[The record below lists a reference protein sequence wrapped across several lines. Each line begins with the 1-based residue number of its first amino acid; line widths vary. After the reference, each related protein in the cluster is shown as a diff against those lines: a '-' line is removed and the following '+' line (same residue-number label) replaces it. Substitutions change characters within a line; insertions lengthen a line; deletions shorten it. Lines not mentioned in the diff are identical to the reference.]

1 MTPTKTSQDGSHGDS
16 SVVASVSNSPPT
28 QMHINK
34 GSTLTPSDGSGDSAG
49 WSATVKT
56 PASGTTRATASQA
69 RGAEAKT
76 TDTRYAKKN
85 IPTVRYHPD
94 IIPEK
99 NPEAHQ
105 HSHSPVKSSQV
116 RGKPLV
122 SPPRTNQVGGSSMVS
137 PPRTNQVGGSSVVS
151 PPRTNQVG
159 ESSVVSPPRT
169 NQVGGSSVVSPPR
182 TNQVGESSVVSP
194 PRTNQVGGSSVVS
207 TPRTNQVGGSS
218 VVSTPRTNQVGGS
231 SVVSPPRTNQVGGS
245 SVVSPPRPEAMPLG
259 LGQKMEGGVVEAVEL
274 QTRGQR
280 ENPSWF
286 AWRRNRITASIA
298 HSLAHSRFVTGQSQT
313 PPASYLAAITGRGT
327 NFKTRAMNW
336 GIERE
341 AEAVRRYQ
349 SLKSK
354 ALGRAVRVQ
363 ECGLFIDPKRPW
375 LAGSPDG
382 IVEDQRT
389 GQRLLCL
396 EVKCPYKHR
405 LNTVAQ
411 ACREDPAFCLTIQD
425 LGVGQVRYHLKPDHT
440 YYTQIQCQLA
450 VTGLTQAD
458 LVVFTLK
465 ETAIIPVTFD
475 PTFWDDTLVKLEM
488 FYTDAVLPYVRDNGL
503 DVPAM
508 RPEE

>member
-1 MTPTKTSQDGSHGDS
+1 MTPTKTSQDGSHRDS
-16 SVVASVSNSPPT
+16 SVVASASNNPPT
-28 QMHINK
+28 QMHINR

-69 RGAEAKT
+69 RGAGAKT

-94 IIPEK
+94 ITEK
-99 NPEAHQ
+99 KPEAHQ

-122 SPPRTNQVGGSSMVS
+122 SPPRIK
-137 PPRTNQVGGSSVVS
+137 
-151 PPRTNQVG
+151 
-159 ESSVVSPPRT
+159 
-169 NQVGGSSVVSPPR
+169 
-182 TNQVGESSVVSP
+182 
-194 PRTNQVGGSSVVS
+194 
-207 TPRTNQVGGSS
+207 
-218 VVSTPRTNQVGGS
+218 
-231 SVVSPPRTNQVGGS
+231 
-245 SVVSPPRPEAMPLG
+245 AMPLG
-259 LGQKMEGGVVEAVEL
+259 LGQKMEGGVVEKVEL

-286 AWRRNRITASIA
+286 AWRQNRITASIA
-298 HSLAHSRFVTGQSQT
+298 HRLAHSRFVTGKSQT

-327 NFKTRAMNW
+327 NVKTRAMNW

-425 LGVGQVRYHLKPDHT
+425 QGVEQVRYHLKPDHA

-475 PTFWDDTLVKLEM
+475 PMFWDDMLVKLEM

>member
-1 MTPTKTSQDGSHGDS
+1 MTPTKTSQDGSHCDS

-69 RGAEAKT
+69 RGAGAKT

-94 IIPEK
+94 IIIEK

-137 PPRTNQVGGSSVVS
+137 PPRTNQVGGSSMVS
-151 PPRTNQVG
+151 P
-159 ESSVVSPPRT
+159 
-169 NQVGGSSVVSPPR
+169 
-182 TNQVGESSVVSP
+182 
-194 PRTNQVGGSSVVS
+194 
-207 TPRTNQVGGSS
+207 
-218 VVSTPRTNQVGGS
+218 PRTNQVGGS

>member
-1 MTPTKTSQDGSHGDS
+1 MTPTKTSQDGSHRDS

-69 RGAEAKT
+69 RGAGAKT

-94 IIPEK
+94 IILEK

-105 HSHSPVKSSQV
+105 YSHSPVKSSQV

-122 SPPRTNQVGGSSMVS
+122 SPPRTNQVGGSSM
-137 PPRTNQVGGSSVVS
+137 
-151 PPRTNQVG
+151 
-159 ESSVVSPPRT
+159 
-169 NQVGGSSVVSPPR
+169 
-182 TNQVGESSVVSP
+182 
-194 PRTNQVGGSSVVS
+194 
-207 TPRTNQVGGSS
+207 
-218 VVSTPRTNQVGGS
+218 
-231 SVVSPPRTNQVGGS
+231 VSPPRTNQVGGS

-286 AWRRNRITASIA
+286 AWRQNRITASIA
-298 HSLAHSRFVTGQSQT
+298 HSLAHSRFVTGKSQT

-341 AEAVRRYQ
+341 ADAVRRYQ

>member
-1 MTPTKTSQDGSHGDS
+1 MTPTKTSQDGSHRDS

-69 RGAEAKT
+69 RGAKT

-122 SPPRTNQVGGSSMVS
+122 SPPRTNQVGGSSVVSPPRTNQIGESSMVS
-137 PPRTNQVGGSSVVS
+137 PPRTNQVRGK
-151 PPRTNQVG
+151 PL
-159 ESSVVSPPRT
+159 
-169 NQVGGSSVVSPPR
+169 
-182 TNQVGESSVVSP
+182 VSP

-218 VVSTPRTNQVGGS
+218 M
-231 SVVSPPRTNQVGGS
+231 VSPPRTNQVGGS
-245 SVVSPPRPEAMPLG
+245 SVVSPPKPEAMPLG

-475 PTFWDDTLVKLEM
+475 PTFWDNTLVKLEM

-503 DVPAM
+503 DIPAM

>member
-1 MTPTKTSQDGSHGDS
+1 MTPTKTSQDGSHHDS
-16 SVVASVSNSPPT
+16 SVVASASNFPPT
-28 QMHINK
+28 QIHINK
-34 GSTLTPSDGSGDSAG
+34 GSILTPSDGSGDSAG

-69 RGAEAKT
+69 RGAGAKT
-76 TDTRYAKKN
+76 TDARYAKKN

-94 IIPEK
+94 IPEK
-99 NPEAHQ
+99 KPEAHQ

-116 RGKPLV
+116 RGKPLI
-122 SPPRTNQVGGSSMVS
+122 
-137 PPRTNQVGGSSVVS
+137 
-151 PPRTNQVG
+151 
-159 ESSVVSPPRT
+159 
-169 NQVGGSSVVSPPR
+169 
-182 TNQVGESSVVSP
+182 
-194 PRTNQVGGSSVVS
+194 
-207 TPRTNQVGGSS
+207 
-218 VVSTPRTNQVGGS
+218 
-231 SVVSPPRTNQVGGS
+231 SPPRTNQVGGS

-259 LGQKMEGGVVEAVEL
+259 LGQKMEGGVVEAVEV

-286 AWRRNRITASIA
+286 AWRQNRITASIA
-298 HSLAHSRFVTGQSQT
+298 HRLAHSRFVTGQSQT
-313 PPASYLAAITGRGT
+313 PPASYLASITGRGT
-327 NFKTRAMNW
+327 NVKTRAMNW

-425 LGVGQVRYHLKPDHT
+425 QGVGQVRYHLKPDHT

-488 FYTDAVLPYVRDNGL
+488 FYTNAVLPYVRDNGL

>member
-1 MTPTKTSQDGSHGDS
+1 MTPTKTSQDGSHCDS

-69 RGAEAKT
+69 RGAGAKT

-94 IIPEK
+94 IIIEK

-169 NQVGGSSVVSPPR
+169 NQVGGSSVVSP
-182 TNQVGESSVVSP
+182 
-194 PRTNQVGGSSVVS
+194 
-207 TPRTNQVGGSS
+207 
-218 VVSTPRTNQVGGS
+218 PRTNQVGGS

>member
-1 MTPTKTSQDGSHGDS
+1 MTTTKTSQDGSHPDS
-16 SVVASVSNSPPT
+16 SVVASASKSPPT

-56 PASGTTRATASQA
+56 PGSGTTRATASQT
-69 RGAEAKT
+69 RGAGAKT

-94 IIPEK
+94 ISEK
-99 NPEAHQ
+99 KPEAHQ
-105 HSHSPVKSSQV
+105 HSHSPVKCSQV
-116 RGKPLV
+116 RGKPVV

-137 PPRTNQVGGSSVVS
+137 PPR
-151 PPRTNQVG
+151 
-159 ESSVVSPPRT
+159 
-169 NQVGGSSVVSPPR
+169 
-182 TNQVGESSVVSP
+182 
-194 PRTNQVGGSSVVS
+194 
-207 TPRTNQVGGSS
+207 
-218 VVSTPRTNQVGGS
+218 
-231 SVVSPPRTNQVGGS
+231 
-245 SVVSPPRPEAMPLG
+245 PEALPLG

-286 AWRRNRITASIA
+286 SWRKNRITASVA
-298 HSLAHSRFVTGQSQT
+298 HRLAHSRFVTGQSQT
-313 PPASYLAAITGRGT
+313 PPASYLAAITGCGP
-327 NFKTRAMNW
+327 NIKTRAMTW

-354 ALGRAVRVQ
+354 ALGRVVRVQ
-363 ECGLFIDPKRPW
+363 ECGLFIDPQHPW

-405 LNTVAQ
+405 QNTVAQ

-425 LGVGQVRYHLKPDHT
+425 QGEEVGQVRYHLKPDHS

-475 PTFWDDTLVKLEM
+475 PAFWDDTLAKLEM
-488 FYTDAVLPYVRDNGL
+488 FYTDAVLPYVRDRL
-503 DVPAM
+503 DIPAM
-508 RPEE
+508 RPEK

>member
-1 MTPTKTSQDGSHGDS
+1 MTPTKTSQDGSHCDS

-69 RGAEAKT
+69 RGAGAKT

-94 IIPEK
+94 IIIEK

-122 SPPRTNQVGGSSMVS
+122 SPPRTNQVGGSSM
-137 PPRTNQVGGSSVVS
+137 
-151 PPRTNQVG
+151 
-159 ESSVVSPPRT
+159 
-169 NQVGGSSVVSPPR
+169 
-182 TNQVGESSVVSP
+182 
-194 PRTNQVGGSSVVS
+194 
-207 TPRTNQVGGSS
+207 
-218 VVSTPRTNQVGGS
+218 
-231 SVVSPPRTNQVGGS
+231 VSPPRTNQVGGS

>member
-1 MTPTKTSQDGSHGDS
+1 MTPTKTSQDGSHCDS

-69 RGAEAKT
+69 RGAGAKT

-94 IIPEK
+94 IIIEK

-137 PPRTNQVGGSSVVS
+137 P
-151 PPRTNQVG
+151 
-159 ESSVVSPPRT
+159 
-169 NQVGGSSVVSPPR
+169 
-182 TNQVGESSVVSP
+182 
-194 PRTNQVGGSSVVS
+194 
-207 TPRTNQVGGSS
+207 
-218 VVSTPRTNQVGGS
+218 PRTNQVGGS

>member
-1 MTPTKTSQDGSHGDS
+1 MTTTKTSQDGSHPDS
-16 SVVASVSNSPPT
+16 SVVASASKSPPT

-56 PASGTTRATASQA
+56 PGSGTTRATASQT
-69 RGAEAKT
+69 RGAGAKT

-94 IIPEK
+94 ISEK
-99 NPEAHQ
+99 KPEAHQ
-105 HSHSPVKSSQV
+105 HSHSPVKCSQV
-116 RGKPLV
+116 RGKPVV

-137 PPRTNQVGGSSVVS
+137 PPR
-151 PPRTNQVG
+151 
-159 ESSVVSPPRT
+159 
-169 NQVGGSSVVSPPR
+169 
-182 TNQVGESSVVSP
+182 
-194 PRTNQVGGSSVVS
+194 
-207 TPRTNQVGGSS
+207 
-218 VVSTPRTNQVGGS
+218 
-231 SVVSPPRTNQVGGS
+231 
-245 SVVSPPRPEAMPLG
+245 PEALPLG

-286 AWRRNRITASIA
+286 SWRKNRITASVA
-298 HSLAHSRFVTGQSQT
+298 HRLAHSRF
-313 PPASYLAAITGRGT
+313 
-327 NFKTRAMNW
+327 
-336 GIERE
+336 
-341 AEAVRRYQ
+341 

-354 ALGRAVRVQ
+354 ALGRVVRVQ
-363 ECGLFIDPKRPW
+363 ECGLFIDPQHPW

-405 LNTVAQ
+405 QNTVAQ

-425 LGVGQVRYHLKPDHT
+425 QGEE
-440 YYTQIQCQLA
+440 LA

-475 PTFWDDTLVKLEM
+475 PAFWDDTLAKLEM
-488 FYTDAVLPYVRDNGL
+488 FYTDAVLPYVRDRL
-503 DVPAM
+503 DIPAM
-508 RPEE
+508 RPEK

>member
-1 MTPTKTSQDGSHGDS
+1 MTPTKTSQDGSHRDS

-69 RGAEAKT
+69 RGAKT

-151 PPRTNQVG
+151 PPK
-159 ESSVVSPPRT
+159 
-169 NQVGGSSVVSPPR
+169 
-182 TNQVGESSVVSP
+182 
-194 PRTNQVGGSSVVS
+194 
-207 TPRTNQVGGSS
+207 
-218 VVSTPRTNQVGGS
+218 
-231 SVVSPPRTNQVGGS
+231 
-245 SVVSPPRPEAMPLG
+245 PEAMPLG

-475 PTFWDDTLVKLEM
+475 PTFWDNTLVKLEM

-503 DVPAM
+503 DIPAM

>member
-1 MTPTKTSQDGSHGDS
+1 MTPTKTSQDGSHCDS

-69 RGAEAKT
+69 RGAGAKT

-94 IIPEK
+94 IIIEK

-151 PPRTNQVG
+151 P
-159 ESSVVSPPRT
+159 
-169 NQVGGSSVVSPPR
+169 
-182 TNQVGESSVVSP
+182 
-194 PRTNQVGGSSVVS
+194 
-207 TPRTNQVGGSS
+207 
-218 VVSTPRTNQVGGS
+218 PRTNQVGGS

>member
-1 MTPTKTSQDGSHGDS
+1 MTPTKTSQDGSHCDS

-69 RGAEAKT
+69 RGAGAKT

-94 IIPEK
+94 IIIEK

-122 SPPRTNQVGGSSMVS
+122 SPPRTNQVGGSS
-137 PPRTNQVGGSSVVS
+137 
-151 PPRTNQVG
+151 
-159 ESSVVSPPRT
+159 VVSPPRT
-169 NQVGGSSVVSPPR
+169 NQVGGSSVVSP
-182 TNQVGESSVVSP
+182 
-194 PRTNQVGGSSVVS
+194 
-207 TPRTNQVGGSS
+207 
-218 VVSTPRTNQVGGS
+218 PRTNQVGGS

>member
-1 MTPTKTSQDGSHGDS
+1 MTPTKTSQDGSHCDS

-69 RGAEAKT
+69 RGAGAKT

-94 IIPEK
+94 IIIEK

-122 SPPRTNQVGGSSMVS
+122 SPPRTNQVGGSS
-137 PPRTNQVGGSSVVS
+137 VVS
-151 PPRTNQVG
+151 P
-159 ESSVVSPPRT
+159 
-169 NQVGGSSVVSPPR
+169 
-182 TNQVGESSVVSP
+182 
-194 PRTNQVGGSSVVS
+194 
-207 TPRTNQVGGSS
+207 
-218 VVSTPRTNQVGGS
+218 PRTNQVGGS